1 MSELELTLIE
11 ALLAK
16 LKKDGFVIREDVIEG
31 IIATKHIIL
40 KDLKYSLTK
49 PSPSEEE
56 KESFSITVEIEI

>member
-31 IIATKHIIL
+31 IIAAKNIIL

-49 PSPSEEE
+49 PSPSKEE
-56 KESFSITVEIEI
+56 KESFSITVEIEF